1 MKRPVQKA
9 FVLAVGIALM
19 FAAGCGEAQT
29 PSEKKSRLIAAK
41 NIELKKQLAQRAKEI
56 EGLKSQH
63 AGEIKRQEKKLA
75 DSQKQTENC
84 KKQLRQDIQEKVND
98 VLVVAMEEITE
109 LRAENETLKA
119 QIEQLKAKSKD

>member
-9 FVLAVGIALM
+9 FVLAVGVALM
-19 FAAGCGEAQT
+19 FAAGCGETQA
-29 PSEKKSRLIAAK
+29 PSEKKSRLIAAE
-41 NIELKKQLAQRAKEI
+41 NIELKKQLAQRAGEI

-75 DSQKQTENC
+75 DCRKQTEDC
-84 KKQLRQDIQEKVND
+84 KKELKQDIQGKVND
-98 VLVVAMEEITE
+98 VLAVAMEEITK